1 MQGKNFIQ
9 SILILLSLIIA
20 GTLVG
25 SILAMLLIEPI
36 LGITVMG
43 NTEVLNIYSNNPA
56 TPMALK
62 FFQLFQVFFSFIVP
76 AHLFAR
82 FHSNKQSAEYLK
94 LNSTPT
100 IHFVLAALL
109 IFLISPL
116 ISFLNEIN
124 QNIHLPS
131 SMANIENTF
140 KALEEKSKI
149 ATELF
154 LQVNSTA
161 DFIVN
166 FFIVAILAAVSE
178 ELIFRG
184 VLQRLMGTVVR
195 NIHLNIFICASIF
208 SAFHLQFYGF
218 LPRLALGLLLGYSFH
233 FSKSLWVPILIHFL
247 NNGTAVVFDL
257 LYKRNLTSLNP
268 NENEYFGY
276 VGLMISLISTIT
288 LFWYWNNIYKK
299 SIS

>member
-36 LGITVMG
+36 LGIQVMG

-56 TPMALK
+56 TPMTLK
-62 FFQLFQVFFSFIVP
+62 FFQFFQVFFSFIVP

-82 FHSNKQSAEYLK
+82 FQSNNQSAEYLQLK
-94 LNSTPT
+94 RTDN
-100 IHFVLAALL
+100 IHFMIGALM

-116 ISFLNEIN
+116 ISFLSEIN

-154 LQVNSTA
+154 LNVNTSA
-161 DFIVN
+161 DIIVN

-178 ELIFRG
+178 ELLFRG
-184 VLQRLMGTVVR
+184 VLQKLMGTVVR
-195 NIHLNIFICASIF
+195 NIHINILICSVIF

-218 LPRLALGLLLGYSFH
+218 IPRLALGMLLGYSFH

-247 NNGTAVVFDL
+247 NNGAAVLIDL
-257 LYKRNLTSLNP
+257 LYKRDLISINP

-276 VGLMISLISTIT
+276 TGLLISILSTIT
-288 LFWYWNNIYKK
+288 LFWYWNNIHKK

>member
-140 KALEEKSKI
+140 KALEEKSKV

-288 LFWYWNNIYKK
+288 LFWHWNNIYKK